1 MPENHVQ
8 RNTQR
13 CGGDVISPQT
23 FSFLNLEK
31 KLFFL
36 SFFSGEGDPASGNA
50 GGSNLFG
57 AAGQA
62 SSVGPLER
70 KKSARS
76 PVLLCS

>member
-1 MPENHVQ
+1 MAPFPLA
-8 RNTQR
+8 
-13 CGGDVISPQT
+13 PQT

-36 SFFSGEGDPASGNA
+36 SFLSGEGDPASGSA
-50 GGSNLFG
+50 GLSNLFG

-70 KKSARS
+70 KKSAKS
-76 PVLLCS
+76 PVLLCW